1 MKEVIEFF
9 SRLFDSSDWPPRWHC
24 GKWSELHG
32 WLYIISDL
40 MIWSAYF
47 AIPIV
52 ILRFI
57 SKRNDIRFIKLY
69 FLFAAFILTCG
80 ITHLLDAVSFWIP
93 LYRLNALTR
102 FVTGILSWTTVY
114 YIVKNLPVAFS
125 LRSQEA
131 LEIEIEQRKLAEEKY
146 KNLNLELTQRVEER
160 TAELQKIIRENYQY
174 KYALEESCIVAITDQ
189 KGIIK
194 YANRNFSN
202 ISKFS
207 QEELLGKDH
216 RIINSGYHEKEFIR
230 ELWTTI
236 ANGKIWRGE
245 IKNKAKDGTVYWVD
259 TTIVPFLDEQ
269 NKPFQ
274 YIAIRADI
282 TSRKMVEEN
291 LVNSL
296 KEVSDYKFALDESSI
311 VAITDQSGII
321 KYVNQNFCNISKYSR
336 EELIGQDHRIIN
348 SGHHEKEFIRE
359 LWRTIAKGNI
369 WRGELK
375 NKAKDGSV
383 YWVDTTIVPFLDN
396 KNKPYQYV
404 AIRSDITQRKI
415 AEEENMILNV
425 ELENRVRERT
435 DELESFSYSVSHDLR
450 APLRAING
458 YARILEEDY
467 LSKFDKEGIRLLGE
481 VQNNARRMGV
491 LIDDLLTFSRLG
503 KKEIRKSENDMNELI
518 TSVLAEVGTTDNPN
532 VEIRIDKLHPI
543 KADRALI
550 AQVITNLIS
559 NAIKYSSKTKNAIV
573 EISSK
578 KINDEVVYTVHD
590 NGVGFDMEYIDK
602 LFCVFQR
609 LHAQEEFAG
618 TGVGLAIAKRII
630 QKHEGRIW
638 AESHPGNG
646 ATFYFA
652 LPD

>member
-1 MKEVIEFF
+1 
-9 SRLFDSSDWPPRWHC
+9 
-24 GKWSELHG
+24 
-32 WLYIISDL
+32 
-40 MIWSAYF
+40 
-47 AIPIV
+47 
-52 ILRFI
+52 
-57 SKRNDIRFIKLY
+57 
-69 FLFAAFILTCG
+69 
-80 ITHLLDAVSFWIP
+80 
-93 LYRLNALTR
+93 
-102 FVTGILSWTTVY
+102 
-114 YIVKNLPVAFS
+114 
-125 LRSQEA
+125 
-131 LEIEIEQRKLAEEKY
+131 
-146 KNLNLELTQRVEER
+146 
-160 TAELQKIIRENYQY
+160 
-174 KYALEESCIVAITDQ
+174 
-189 KGIIK
+189 
-194 YANRNFSN
+194 
-202 ISKFS
+202 
-207 QEELLGKDH
+207 
-216 RIINSGYHEKEFIR
+216 
-230 ELWTTI
+230 
-236 ANGKIWRGE
+236 
-245 IKNKAKDGTVYWVD
+245 
-259 TTIVPFLDEQ
+259 
-269 NKPFQ
+269 
-274 YIAIRADI
+274 
-282 TSRKMVEEN
+282 MVEEN